1 VNVPDIFAFL
11 SDWFSDEPAAQNFG
25 GANGVGA
32 IFAFLSAWFAG
43 CP

>member
-1 VNVPDIFAFL
+1 VPDIFAFL
-11 SDWFSDEPAAQNFG
+11 AAWFAQDSSADF
-25 GANGVGA
+25 NGDTAVTVPD